1 MNNIDWLLSP
11 DKGLPKPDLTLFLTL
26 DLEEISKRKD
36 GVMNVMNYNNFKLK
50 LNNVLE
56 ILDTNKDPTIRIVD
70 VGGKTIDQVTTQL
83 WEIIETNKTMN

>member
-36 GVMNVMNYNNFKLK
+36 GGDERYELQQFQAKVKQCF
-50 LNNVLE
+50 
-56 ILDTNKDPTIRIVD
+56 
-70 VGGKTIDQVTTQL
+70 
-83 WEIIETNKTMN
+83 